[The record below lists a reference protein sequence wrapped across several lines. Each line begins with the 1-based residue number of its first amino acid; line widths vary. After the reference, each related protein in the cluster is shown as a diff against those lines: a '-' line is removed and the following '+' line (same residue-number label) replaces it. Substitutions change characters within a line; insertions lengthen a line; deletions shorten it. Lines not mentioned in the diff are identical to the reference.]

1 MFKFIVKRVLF
12 SIPTL
17 LLLIIISFVLMHMAP
32 GTPFTG
38 ERALPPQI
46 LHNIMHEYHLDKPL
60 WQQFLYY
67 LNSLLHGDLGPSF
80 RYQDFSV
87 NQLLSQSMP
96 VSIEIGC
103 FAFLLA
109 IVFGIGTGIIAA
121 LRQNS
126 WLDYIVMSISMIGIA
141 LPSFVIAPLMVL
153 IFAVWLDWLPAGGWH
168 ATNWH
173 YIILPVIAMA
183 FMYITGVA
191 RIMRGSLIETL
202 NSPFIRTARA
212 KGLPWHYIIIRH
224 ALKPALLPIISYLG
238 PAFVGIITGSVVV
251 ETVFGLPGVGQFF
264 VQGAIN
270 RDYSLVLGLTLII
283 GVLTIAFTVLVDIL
297 YAFVDPRVRYE

>member
-1 MFKFIVKRVLF
+1 MFSFIVKRVLL

-17 LLLIIISFVLMHMAP
+17 LLLVIISFALMHMAP

-67 LNSLLHGDLGPSF
+67 VNNLLHGDLGPSF
-80 RYQDFSV
+80 RYQDFTV
-87 NQLLSQSMP
+87 NQLLAQSMP

-103 FAFLLA
+103 LAFVVA

-126 WLDYIVMSISMIGIA
+126 WLDYIVMSVSMIGIV

-153 IFAVWLDWLPAGGWH
+153 IFAVWLHWLPAGGWH

-173 YIILPVIAMA
+173 YIIMPVIAMA
-183 FMYITGVA
+183 FMYVTSVA

-202 NSPFIRTARA
+202 NSPYIRTARA
-212 KGLPWHYIIIRH
+212 KGLPSWYIILRH

-270 RDYSLVLGLTLII
+270 RDYSLVLGLTLMI
-283 GVLTIAFTVLVDIL
+283 GVLTIFFTVLVDIL